1 MYQSRMLFFLI
12 SNSISDFF
20 QKIVMGDRCFEKN
33 QHVTVTFPQ
42 HHNHFL
48 IFGIERILKFLQP
61 SCHLHCKIKH
71 STFFLFLN
79 PSFPKETLH
88 LRYNPPSCFNR
99 ADKAKIPAPFHNPTI
114 VVESIFDSLILRN
127 IFTSTEVAN
136 PHDTCHHLFCPYP
149 LLMRKRLHLRWQG
162 HS

>member
-1 MYQSRMLFFLI
+1 MFASLFKFSDGLPLDV
-12 SNSISDFF
+12 SIR
-20 QKIVMGDRCFEKN
+20 KNFEIPP
-33 QHVTVTFPQ
+33 T
-42 HHNHFL
+42 L
-48 IFGIERILKFLQP
+48 M
-61 SCHLHCKIKH
+61 HLHNKIKH

-79 PSFPKETLH
+79 PSFPKETLY
-88 LRYNPPSCFNR
+88 LRYNPPSCFTR

-114 VVESIFDSLILRN
+114 VVESIFDSLIPRN

-136 PHDTCHHLFCPYP
+136 PHDICHHLFCPYL